1 MLSNVG
7 NGFATFFTDWSCI
20 QFNTNLFI
28 TLILWYPFHSF
39 IPIYTIISNSIVIE
53 EDFEVSH
60 LKHLKID
67 KNASPGKKSSLSLII
82 TSK

>member
-1 MLSNVG
+1 
-7 NGFATFFTDWSCI
+7 
-20 QFNTNLFI
+20 
-28 TLILWYPFHSF
+28 
-39 IPIYTIISNSIVIE
+39 VIE

>member
-28 TLILWYPFHSF
+28 TLILWYSFHSF
-39 IPIYTIISNSIVIE
+39 IPIYTMNSNSIVIQ
-53 EDFEVSH
+53 EDFEVSL
-60 LKHLKID
+60 LKYPKID
-67 KNASPGKKSSLSLII
+67 KNDSHDQKSSLSLII